1 MLSIALN
8 VIVIFRWYKLARI
21 VLGHEEA
28 IEECLDGIDVAYSNI
43 DKILQS
49 PLATNDPK
57 VLQIHHELR
66 RVHHYLL
73 QIANRLSTGWSN
85 QTENVVVE
93 K

>member
-1 MLSIALN
+1 MLSVALN
-8 VIVIFRWYKLARI
+8 VIVIFRWYRLARV
-21 VLGHEEA
+21 VLLHEET
-28 IEECLDGIDVAYSNI
+28 IENCLDDIDVVYSNI

-57 VLQIHHELR
+57 VLQIHHEFR

-73 QIANRLSTGWSN
+73 QIANRLSSGWSN
-85 QTENVVVE
+85 QTETAVVE